1 MRAARP
7 VPGIALLV
15 ALVAAVAGCAERGGG
30 TAASPEP
37 TPGVELPDG
46 DDALVLQVEHV
57 GGFVTPEMLAGRLP
71 LVSVY
76 ADGRVIT
83 EGPVPAIYPGPALP
97 NVLVAQ
103 IDPARVQ
110 ELAERALE
118 AGVRSSA
125 DLGTPPVADL
135 PSTRFTL
142 VTGSGPVVREVYA
155 LLPPDS
161 GLDPGPGAGGVTEE
175 QAAARARLWELQS
188 ELTDLGLG
196 EGSEQEPYRPDA
208 VAAVVRPWTDPDPG
222 MPELQQ
228 PEIAWP
234 GPALP
239 GETLN
244 GMLEL
249 GCVTA
254 TGAEA
259 DAVLDAAGDATAI
272 TPWVGADGLR
282 WSVTFR
288 PLLPH
293 ETGCADLREN

>member
-1 MRAARP
+1 MPIMGAARP
-7 VPGIALLV
+7 LLVITLLV
-15 ALVAAVAGCAERGGG
+15 ALVGCAERGSG
-30 TAASPEP
+30 TASPEP
-37 TPGVELPDG
+37 TRTASLPADS
-46 DDALVLQVEHV
+46 DALVLQVEHV

-97 NVLVAQ
+97 NVLVTR

-110 ELAERALE
+110 ELADRALE
-118 AGVRSSA
+118 AGIDSSA

-142 VTGSGPVVREVYA
+142 VTESGPIVREVYA
-155 LLPPDS
+155 LLDPES
-161 GLDPGPGAGGVTEE
+161 GLDPDPSAGGVTEE
-175 QAAARARLWELQS
+175 QAAARAELWELQS
-188 ELTDLGLG
+188 ELADIGLG
-196 EGSEQEPYRPDA
+196 DAGDQEPYRPEV
-208 VAAVVRPWTDPDPG
+208 VAAVVRPWTDPEELE
-222 MPELQQ
+222 PELQQ
-228 PEIAWP
+228 PEMAWP
-234 GPALP
+234 GPDLP

-244 GMLEL
+244 AMLEVSCL
-249 GCVTA
+249 TA

-259 DAVLDAAGDATAI
+259 EAVLGAAADATAI
-272 TPWVGADGLR
+272 TPWVGVDGMR

-293 ETGCADLREN
+293 ESDCADLLQQ